1 LKYGLGLTV
10 MKVIITAG
18 GSGIGRIVGRHLKAR
33 GDLVFICDV
42 DQSLVEQTVQS
53 EGFAG
58 GCVADVT
65 IESDVDVLFNTAQ
78 ELLGGIDI
86 LVNTAGIGGP
96 VGPLEDLSLAEWRS
110 CISVTLDGTFL
121 CSRKAIPHMK
131 AQKSGSIVNFSSTAG
146 LFGYP
151 NRTPYASAKWGVIG
165 LTKSLAMELGPF
177 GIRVNAICPGS
188 VAGAR
193 IDRVIAS
200 EARETGRSE
209 SKIRESYVASTSM
222 KTFVE
227 AEDIA
232 EMVSFVTSPAGR
244 RVSGQALPI
253 DGHAESIN

>member
-1 LKYGLGLTV
+1 
-10 MKVIITAG
+10 MRVIITAG

-42 DQSLVEQTVQS
+42 EQALVNQAVES

-58 GCVADVT
+58 GCVANVT
-65 IESDVDVLFNTAQ
+65 SEADVDTLFSTAL

-96 VGPLEDLSLAEWRS
+96 VGPIEDLLLPEWQT

-131 AQKSGSIVNFSSTAG
+131 DQKSGSIVNFSSTAG

-151 NRTPYASAKWGVIG
+151 NRTPYAAAKWGVIG
-165 LTKSLAMELGPF
+165 LTKSMAMELGSY
-177 GIRVNAICPGS
+177 GIRVNAICPGA

-193 IDRVIAS
+193 MDQIIAS
-200 EARETGRSE
+200 EAETTGLSE
-209 SKIRESYVASTSM
+209 SEIKESYVASTSM
-222 KTFVE
+222 KTFIE
-227 AEDIA
+227 AEDLA
-232 EMVSFVTSPAGR
+232 EMVSFITSPAGK
-244 RVSGQALPI
+244 RVSGQALPV
-253 DGHAESIN
+253 DGHTESIN

>member
-1 LKYGLGLTV
+1 
-10 MKVIITAG
+10 MRVIITAG

-42 DQSLVEQTVQS
+42 DQSLVQQTVQS
-53 EGFAG
+53 EGFSG

-65 IESDVDVLFNTAQ
+65 SESNVDTLFSDAL
-78 ELLGGIDI
+78 EILGGIDI

-131 AQKSGSIVNFSSTAG
+131 AQNSGSIVNFSSTAG
-146 LFGYP
+146 LFGCP
-151 NRTPYASAKWGVIG
+151 NRTPYSSAKWGVIG
-165 LTKSLAMELGPF
+165 LTKSMAMELGPF
-177 GIRVNAICPGS
+177 GIRVNSICPGS

-193 IDRVIAS
+193 MDHIIAS
-200 EARETGRSE
+200 EAQATGRSE
-209 SKIRESYVASTSM
+209 LEIRGSYVAGTSM

-227 AEDIA
+227 AEDLA
-232 EMVSFVTSPAGR
+232 EIVSFITSFAGK
-244 RVSGQALPI
+244 RVSGQALPV
-253 DGHAESIN
+253 DGHTESIN

>member
-1 LKYGLGLTV
+1 
-10 MKVIITAG
+10 MRVIITAG

-42 DQSLVEQTVQS
+42 DQSLVQQTVQS

-65 IESDVDVLFNTAQ
+65 SENDVDKLFSDAL
-78 ELLGGIDI
+78 ELLGGINV

-96 VGPLEDLSLAEWRS
+96 VGPLEDLSLAEWQS

-121 CSRKAIPHMK
+121 CSRKVIPHLK

-146 LFGYP
+146 LFGCP

-165 LTKSLAMELGPF
+165 LTKSMAMELGPF

-193 IDRVIAS
+193 MDHIIAS
-200 EARETGRSE
+200 EARATGLSE
-209 SKIRESYVASTSM
+209 IEIKDSYVASTSM

-227 AEDIA
+227 AEDLA
-232 EMVSFVTSPAGR
+232 EMVSFITSSAGR
-244 RVSGQALPI
+244 RISGQALPI
-253 DGHAESIN
+253 DGHTESIN